1 MKWLGVVGTR
11 EVNEV
16 IRRDIEMCVGQKI
29 AAGYGIVSG
38 GATGTDHQAARLA
51 YAAGLDAERFR
62 IFLPVELRI
71 YCQALLTRAAAGK
84 CNPDDAKE
92 TIELL
97 EKIARERPGVIFDK
111 TDFATV
117 DERSFHARNLQI
129 VDLADE
135 LVAFRVAHSR
145 GTTFTA
151 EQAKQAG
158 LAVTIFD
165 HTLL

>member
-11 EVNEV
+11 EVNDA
-16 IRRDIEMCVGQKI
+16 IRRDIETCVGQKI
-29 AAGYGIVSG
+29 AAGYGVVSG
-38 GATGTDHQAARLA
+38 GATGADHEAARLA
-51 YAAGLDAERFR
+51 YAAGLDAEKFR
-62 IFLPVELRI
+62 IFLPVELRA
-71 YCQALLTRAAAGK
+71 YCRALLERAEAGK

-97 EKIARERPGVIFDK
+97 EKIACERPGVIFDK
-111 TDFATV
+111 TDFTTV

-165 HTLL
+165 YTSL